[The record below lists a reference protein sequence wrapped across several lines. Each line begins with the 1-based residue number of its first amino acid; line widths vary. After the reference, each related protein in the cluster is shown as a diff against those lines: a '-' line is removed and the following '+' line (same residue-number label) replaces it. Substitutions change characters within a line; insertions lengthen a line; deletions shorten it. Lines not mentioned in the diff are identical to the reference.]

1 MMASELLKRPRFA
14 SFARDARGIAAIE
27 FALIVPVM
35 LMIFF
40 GAIQVSTGFA
50 VERKVTM
57 VTRTVSD
64 LISQA
69 SQISDIDIANAFVMA
84 GAVMTPYP
92 ATPIQAI
99 VSQIY
104 IDANKVAKVKWS
116 RASNATARGCNDVIT
131 LPTGL
136 QVPNTYLIMSEVT
149 YNFRPVVG
157 YDSALNYISPVF
169 PLHDRTFTRPRQSLS
184 VQYPTAPACT

>member
-1 MMASELLKRPRFA
+1 MASEFLKRLRLA

-157 YDSALNYISPVF
+157 HDSALNYISPVF

>member
-1 MMASELLKRPRFA
+1 MMSSELLKRLRLT

-50 VERKVTM
+50 VDRKVTM

-69 SQISDIDIANAFVMA
+69 SQISDVDISNAFVMA

-104 IDANKVAKVKWS
+104 IDKNKVAKVKWS
-116 RASNATARGCNDVIT
+116 KASNATARGCNDVIT

-136 QVPNTYLIMSEVT
+136 QVPDTYLIMSEVT

-157 YDSALNYISPVF
+157 YDSGLNYISPVF
-169 PLHDRTFTRPRQSLS
+169 PLHDRTFTRPRQSSS
-184 VQYPTAPACT
+184 VQYPSAPKCT

>member
-1 MMASELLKRPRFA
+1 MMTPDLLKRLRTT
-14 SFARDARGIAAIE
+14 SFARDARGVAAIE

-50 VERKVTM
+50 VDRKVTM

-69 SQISDIDIANAFVMA
+69 SQISDIDVANAFVM
-84 GAVMTPYP
+84 GGVVMTPYP
-92 ATPIQAI
+92 SAPIQAI

-104 IDANKVAKVKWS
+104 VDANKIAKVKWS
-116 RASNATARGCNDVIT
+116 KSSNATARGCNDVIT
-131 LPTGL
+131 LPVGL
-136 QVPNTYLIMSEVT
+136 QVPGTYLIMSEVT

-157 YDSALNYISPVF
+157 YDSSLNFISPVF
-169 PLHDRTFTRPRQSLS
+169 ALHDRTFTRPRQSVS
-184 VQYPTAPACT
+184 VQYPSAPACT